1 MKAFIK
7 YLFIVITSF
16 DLIAVACSKVE
27 DCSFDSIS
35 LDLEYRQ
42 TPQTRSSS
50 SIYNAQKTT
59 VVNNN
64 KINQKGCIFLGTALN
79 KSNTLEDINLSNCD
93 ITGETIVLLVN
104 NKGSK
109 IFKNV

>member
-16 DLIAVACSKVE
+16 DLVAVACSKVE

-50 SIYNAQKTT
+50 SIYNAYSFSTEGW
-59 VVNNN
+59 
-64 KINQKGCIFLGTALN
+64 I
-79 KSNTLEDINLSNCD
+79 SNYLIM
-93 ITGETIVLLVN
+93 IVPQCFIILDLPMIIYN
-104 NKGSK
+104 YPLCAK
-109 IFKNV
+109 

>member
-1 MKAFIK
+1 MNRFMKAFIK

-35 LDLEYRQ
+35 LVLEYRQ

-50 SIYNAQKTT
+50 SIYNAYSFSTEGW
-59 VVNNN
+59 
-64 KINQKGCIFLGTALN
+64 I
-79 KSNTLEDINLSNCD
+79 SNYHFRLTNDNL
-93 ITGETIVLLVN
+93 
-104 NKGSK
+104 
-109 IFKNV
+109 